1 MSIKTIKNE
10 TIRTIEDDLR
20 DAERAVSKSLH
31 THWRLYL
38 LEGVGLA
45 VLGVIVF
52 AIPPIAMVGLSFLLG
67 AVLLV
72 SGLMGLVTTFWARDA
87 PGFWWSLLSAILGIA
102 VGLTL
107 LVMPVEGGFFLTV
120 FLVGFFFVEGA
131 ASIMF
136 ALEHRRKKSGK
147 WEWMLGSGVIDL
159 LMGVMGALVFI
170 YLPRATAW
178 EIGGLLVG
186 INMVV
191 GGAALVVMASHA
203 RNAAL

>member
-1 MSIKTIKNE
+1 MSTKTIKNE
-10 TIRTIEDDLR
+10 TIRSIENDLR
-20 DAERAVSKSLH
+20 DAERTVSQSLH
-31 THWRLYL
+31 AQSRLYL

-45 VLGVIVF
+45 VLGIIVF
-52 AIPPIAMVGLSFLLG
+52 VVPLIAMVGLSFLLG

-72 SGLMGLVTTFWARDA
+72 SGGMGLISTFWARDA

-102 VGLTL
+102 VGFTL
-107 LVMPVEGGFFLTV
+107 LAMPVEGGFFLTV
-120 FLVGFFFVEGA
+120 FLVAFFFVEGA

-136 ALEHRRKKSGK
+136 ALEHRREKAGK
-147 WEWMLGSGVIDL
+147 WEWMVVSGVIDL

-170 YLPRATAW
+170 YHPRATAW

-186 INMVV
+186 INMIV

-203 RNAAL
+203 RNAAV